1 MLYVVIIIVIM
12 NLERRFHLFQDFL
25 IEMSNGVVYNVRS
38 INLKKLDKPT
48 VKYEG
53 KLYSISHELSHKFSN
68 FNMLVVTDY
77 VLTIDVICK
86 CHIDKIWCDELVSMF
101 RGTFSSL
108 LPQNCK
114 IDINPLTNEVTPTN
128 WYA

>member
-48 VKYEG
+48 LRYEG
-53 KLYSISHELSHKFSN
+53 RRITSNEYSN
-68 FNMLVVTDY
+68 FEMIVHATDY

-86 CHIDKIWCDELVSMF
+86 CHVDKIWCDELVSMF

>member
-25 IEMSNGVVYNVRS
+25 IEMSNGVVYNLRS
-38 INLKKLDKPT
+38 INLKKLNKPT
-48 VKYEG
+48 LRYEG
-53 KLYSISHELSHKFSN
+53 RRITSNEYSDFEIIVHA
-68 FNMLVVTDY
+68 TDY

-86 CHIDKIWCDELVSMF
+86 CHVDKIWCDELVSMF

-114 IDINPLTNEVTPTN
+114 IDINPLTNEFTPTN

>member
-48 VKYEG
+48 LRYEG
-53 KLYSISHELSHKFSN
+53 RRITSNEYSN
-68 FNMLVVTDY
+68 FEMIVHATDY

-86 CHIDKIWCDELVSMF
+86 CHVDKIWCDELVSMF

-108 LPQNCK
+108 LPHNCK
-114 IDINPLTNEVTPTN
+114 IDINPLTNKVTPTN

>member
-1 MLYVVIIIVIM
+1 M

-25 IEMSNGVVYNVRS
+25 VEMSNGVVYNVRS
-38 INLKKLDKPT
+38 INLKKLDEPT
-48 VKYEG
+48 LRYEG
-53 KLYSISHELSHKFSN
+53 RLINSNEYSDFEMIVHA
-68 FNMLVVTDY
+68 TDY

-86 CHIDKIWCDELVSMF
+86 CHVDKIWCDELVNMF

>member
-25 IEMSNGVVYNVRS
+25 VEMSNGVVYNVRS

-48 VKYEG
+48 LRYEG
-53 KLYSISHELSHKFSN
+53 RRITSNEYSDFEMIVN
-68 FNMLVVTDY
+68 ATDY

-86 CHIDKIWCDELVSMF
+86 CHVDKIWCDELVSMF

>member
-1 MLYVVIIIVIM
+1 M

-25 IEMSNGVVYNVRS
+25 IEMSNGVVYNLRS
-38 INLKKLDKPT
+38 INLKKLNKPT
-48 VKYEG
+48 LRYEG
-53 KLYSISHELSHKFSN
+53 RRITSNEYSDFEIIVHA
-68 FNMLVVTDY
+68 TDY

-86 CHIDKIWCDELVSMF
+86 CHVDKIWCDELVSMF

-114 IDINPLTNEVTPTN
+114 IDINPLTNEFTPTN

>member
-1 MLYVVIIIVIM
+1 MLYVVSIIVIM

-48 VKYEG
+48 LRYEG
-53 KLYSISHELSHKFSN
+53 RLINSN
-68 FNMLVVTDY
+68 ECDFEMIVHSTDY

-86 CHIDKIWCDELVSMF
+86 CHVDKIWCDELVNMF

>member
-48 VKYEG
+48 LRYEG
-53 KLYSISHELSHKFSN
+53 RRITSNEYSDFEMIVHA
-68 FNMLVVTDY
+68 TDY

-86 CHIDKIWCDELVSMF
+86 CHVDKIWCDELVSMF

-114 IDINPLTNEVTPTN
+114 IDINPLTNEVTSTN

>member
-1 MLYVVIIIVIM
+1 MLYMVIIIVIM

-25 IEMSNGVVYNVRS
+25 VEMSNGVVYNVRS

-48 VKYEG
+48 LRYEG
-53 KLYSISHELSHKFSN
+53 RRITSNEYSDFEMIVHA
-68 FNMLVVTDY
+68 TDY

>member
-1 MLYVVIIIVIM
+1 MLYMVIIIVIM

-25 IEMSNGVVYNVRS
+25 VEMSNGVVYNVRS

-48 VKYEG
+48 LRYEG
-53 KLYSISHELSHKFSN
+53 RRITSN
-68 FNMLVVTDY
+68 EYIDFEMIVHATDY

-86 CHIDKIWCDELVSMF
+86 CHVDKIWCDELVSMF

>member
-48 VKYEG
+48 LRYEG
-53 KLYSISHELSHKFSN
+53 RLINSNEYSDFEMIVHA
-68 FNMLVVTDY
+68 TDY
-77 VLTIDVICK
+77 VLRIDVICK
-86 CHIDKIWCDELVSMF
+86 CHVDKIWCDELVNMF

>member
-25 IEMSNGVVYNVRS
+25 VEMSNGVVYNVRS

-48 VKYEG
+48 LRYEG
-53 KLYSISHELSHKFSN
+53 RLINSN
-68 FNMLVVTDY
+68 ECDFEMIVHTTDY

-86 CHIDKIWCDELVSMF
+86 CHVDKIWCDELVNMF

>member
-48 VKYEG
+48 LRYEG
-53 KLYSISHELSHKFSN
+53 RRITSNEYSDFEMILHA
-68 FNMLVVTDY
+68 TDY

-86 CHIDKIWCDELVSMF
+86 CHVDKIWCEELVSMF

-108 LPQNCK
+108 LPKNCK
-114 IDINPLTNEVTPTN
+114 IYINPLTNEVTPTN

>member
-48 VKYEG
+48 LRYEG
-53 KLYSISHELSHKFSN
+53 RRITSNEYSDFEMIVHA
-68 FNMLVVTDY
+68 TDY

-86 CHIDKIWCDELVSMF
+86 CHVGKIWCDELVSMF

-114 IDINPLTNEVTPTN
+114 ININPLTNEVTPTN

>member
-1 MLYVVIIIVIM
+1 MLYMVIIIVIM

-25 IEMSNGVVYNVRS
+25 VEMSNGVVYNVRS

-48 VKYEG
+48 LRYEG
-53 KLYSISHELSHKFSN
+53 RRITSN
-68 FNMLVVTDY
+68 EYIDFEMIVHATDY

-86 CHIDKIWCDELVSMF
+86 CHVDKIWCDELVNMF

>member
-1 MLYVVIIIVIM
+1 MLYMVIIIVIM

-25 IEMSNGVVYNVRS
+25 VEMSNGVVYNVRS

-48 VKYEG
+48 LRYEG
-53 KLYSISHELSHKFSN
+53 RRITSNEYSDFEMIVHA
-68 FNMLVVTDY
+68 TDY

-86 CHIDKIWCDELVSMF
+86 CHVDKIWCDELVSMF

>member
-25 IEMSNGVVYNVRS
+25 VEMSNGVVYNVRS
-38 INLKKLDKPT
+38 INLKKLDEPT
-48 VKYEG
+48 LRYEG
-53 KLYSISHELSHKFSN
+53 RFINSN
-68 FNMLVVTDY
+68 ECDFEMIVHSTDY

-86 CHIDKIWCDELVSMF
+86 CHVDKIWCDELVNMF

>member
-1 MLYVVIIIVIM
+1 M

-48 VKYEG
+48 LRYEG
-53 KLYSISHELSHKFSN
+53 RRITSNEYSDFEMI
-68 FNMLVVTDY
+68 VYATDY

-86 CHIDKIWCDELVSMF
+86 CHVDKIWCDELVSMF

>member
-48 VKYEG
+48 LRYEG
-53 KLYSISHELSHKFSN
+53 RRITSNEYSDFEMIVHA
-68 FNMLVVTDY
+68 TDY

-86 CHIDKIWCDELVSMF
+86 CHVDKIWCDELVSMF

-114 IDINPLTNEVTPTN
+114 IDINPLTNEVTQTN

>member
-1 MLYVVIIIVIM
+1 MIILYVVIIIVII

-48 VKYEG
+48 LRYEG
-53 KLYSISHELSHKFSN
+53 RRITSNEYSDFEMIVHA
-68 FNMLVVTDY
+68 TDY

-86 CHIDKIWCDELVSMF
+86 CHVDKIWCDELVSMF

>member
-48 VKYEG
+48 LRYEG
-53 KLYSISHELSHKFSN
+53 RRITSNEYSDFEMIVHA
-68 FNMLVVTDY
+68 TDY

-86 CHIDKIWCDELVSMF
+86 CHVDKIWCDELVSMF

>member
-25 IEMSNGVVYNVRS
+25 VEMSNGVVYNVRS

-48 VKYEG
+48 LRYEG
-53 KLYSISHELSHKFSN
+53 RRITSNEYSN
-68 FNMLVVTDY
+68 FEMIVHATDY

-86 CHIDKIWCDELVSMF
+86 CHVDKIWCDELVSMF

>member
-48 VKYEG
+48 LRYEG
-53 KLYSISHELSHKFSN
+53 RRITSNEYSDFEMIVN
-68 FNMLVVTDY
+68 ATDY

-86 CHIDKIWCDELVSMF
+86 CRPVAAWVAKRIHLGES
-101 RGTFSSL
+101 
-108 LPQNCK
+108 
-114 IDINPLTNEVTPTN
+114 
-128 WYA
+128 

>member
-25 IEMSNGVVYNVRS
+25 VEMSNGVVYNVRS

-48 VKYEG
+48 LRYEG
-53 KLYSISHELSHKFSN
+53 RRITSNEYSDFEMIVHA
-68 FNMLVVTDY
+68 TDY

-86 CHIDKIWCDELVSMF
+86 CHVDKIWCNELVNMF
-101 RGTFSSL
+101 RGTFSTL
-108 LPQNCK
+108 IPEKCK
-114 IDINPLTNEVTPTN
+114 IDIIPLTNEPTSRD

>member
-25 IEMSNGVVYNVRS
+25 VEMSNGVVYNVRS
-38 INLKKLDKPT
+38 INLEKLDKPT
-48 VKYEG
+48 LRYEG
-53 KLYSISHELSHKFSN
+53 RRITSNEYSDFEMIVHA
-68 FNMLVVTDY
+68 TDY

-86 CHIDKIWCDELVSMF
+86 CHVDKIWCDELVSMF